1 MLWSPMNRT
10 TRVCSAS
17 GGAAHLAP
25 YGVGT
30 ESGVRSLT
38 NDKSPGMIMRTL
50 VFSLFAMM
58 SVFCM
63 NGCEID
69 SFFNPSVTGYYESTP
84 SSMPILSRIDVIE
97 RETGFTPDVTEPTA
111 EDLVPN
117 ELVYRLAP
125 GDVVRVEIYE
135 LVAANQTDVSVRVID
150 QAGSIRLPTLG
161 DIQAAGLTVD
171 ELQEDIIKRL
181 TGLISDPLV
190 TVVLEDGRSFQFT
203 IYGAVAGTGIYAL
216 TRPDFRIMD
225 ALSLAGGTASTTQKI
240 MIIRE
245 VAIDEAVRPGYERN
259 EARPTGTSDGTGED
273 ELSDIDALIDAL
285 GGDAV
290 SPSAMRQSD
299 EPPVDVDDLKGV
311 SVEDRPFA
319 VPGTDRVRSA
329 SSQEA
334 NSDAFVFDED
344 RQEWVRIS
352 AEEVAELERSG
363 GSIRPNTDRESVAN
377 VTEQRQSPYA
387 TRIIE
392 LDYQALARGDS
403 NLNVVIRPGD
413 RVFIDTP
420 EIGVVYIDGEIIRPG
435 VYQLPIAGKLT
446 LSRLVAAAGGLNP
459 IAIPERVDFTRKI
472 SADREATLRVNLAA
486 IRNRAEPDIFMRSD
500 DHVHIGTNF
509 FAAPLAVIRN
519 GFRFTYGFG
528 FLLDRNF
535 GNDVFG
541 PPPTN
546 VGNGF

>member
-38 NDKSPGMIMRTL
+38 NDKSPGMIMRTTVL
-50 VFSLFAMM
+50 SLFAMM
-58 SVFCM
+58 SAFCM

-161 DIQAAGLTVD
+161 DIQAAALTVD

-245 VAIDEAVRPGYERN
+245 VAIDEAVRPEYERGG
-259 EARPTGTSDGTGED
+259 ASTTGTSDGTGEED
-273 ELSDIDALIDAL
+273 LSDIDALIDAL

-363 GSIRPNTDRESVAN
+363 GSIRPNTNRESVAN
-377 VTEQRQSPYA
+377 IPEQRQSPYA

-546 VGNGF
+546 IGNGL

>member
-1 MLWSPMNRT
+1 MNRT

-38 NDKSPGMIMRTL
+38 NDKSPGMIMRTTVL
-50 VFSLFAMM
+50 SLFAMM
-58 SVFCM
+58 SAFCM

-161 DIQAAGLTVD
+161 DIQAAALTVD

-245 VAIDEAVRPGYERN
+245 VAIDEAVRPGYERSG
-259 EARPTGTSDGTGED
+259 ASTTGTGDGTGEED
-273 ELSDIDALIDAL
+273 MSDIDALIDAL

-377 VTEQRQSPYA
+377 IPEQRQSPYA

-546 VGNGF
+546 IGNGF

>member
-1 MLWSPMNRT
+1 MNRT

-38 NDKSPGMIMRTL
+38 NDKSPGMIMRTTVL
-50 VFSLFAMM
+50 SLFAMM
-58 SVFCM
+58 SAFCM

-161 DIQAAGLTVD
+161 DIQAAALTVD

-245 VAIDEAVRPGYERN
+245 VAIDEAVRPEYERGG
-259 EARPTGTSDGTGED
+259 ASTTGTSDGTGEED
-273 ELSDIDALIDAL
+273 LSDIDALIDAL

-377 VTEQRQSPYA
+377 IPEQRQSPYA

-546 VGNGF
+546 IGNGL

>member
-38 NDKSPGMIMRTL
+38 NDKSPGMIMRTTVL
-50 VFSLFAMM
+50 SLFAMM
-58 SVFCM
+58 SAFCM

-161 DIQAAGLTVD
+161 DIQAAALTVD

-245 VAIDEAVRPGYERN
+245 VAIDEAVRPEYERGG
-259 EARPTGTSDGTGED
+259 ASTTGTSDGTGEED
-273 ELSDIDALIDAL
+273 LSDIDALIDAL

-377 VTEQRQSPYA
+377 IPEQRQSPYA

-546 VGNGF
+546 IGNGL

>member
-1 MLWSPMNRT
+1 MVWSQMNRT
-10 TRVCSAS
+10 NRVCSAS
-17 GGAAHLAP
+17 GGTAHLAP

-38 NDKSPGMIMRTL
+38 NDKSPGMIMRTIVL
-50 VFSLFAMM
+50 SLFAMM
-58 SVFCM
+58 SAFSM
-63 NGCEID
+63 YGCEID

-97 RETGFTPDVTEPTA
+97 RESGFTPDVTEPNA

-161 DIQAAGLTVD
+161 DIQAAALTVD

-245 VAIDEAVRPGYERN
+245 VAIDEAVRPGYERRD
-259 EARPTGTSDGTGED
+259 AATGGTSDGAAED
-273 ELSDIDALIDAL
+273 LSDIDALIDAL
-285 GGDAV
+285 GGDAA

-363 GSIRPNTDRESVAN
+363 GNIRPNTDRESVAN
-377 VTEQRQSPYA
+377 IPEQRQSPYA

-546 VGNGF
+546 IGNGF